1 MLLRYLFGRQ
11 LLCRQC
17 LSFIKPLTHQQ
28 RFQFLLSRKQF
39 STAPARA
46 RFFIPLE
53 NEDPPREPQELR
65 DHQKAPPPPEH
76 EKNKT
81 ATTTTTTTDPTTT
94 IESTSP
100 DTVLDDSSE
109 PPLDLSHI
117 PKNVKLRNDDILPLN
132 GEIRYVDH
140 NLVHHGIVKFD
151 DVINSFD
158 RSEYILLCVNPS
170 VVSQNEPPTCLLTSI
185 AHFLERERR
194 EAETA
199 ALTLLKKQKKPAIT
213 TRMLE
218 FTWAISEHDLAHKMK
233 KMGEFMQKGCRVEV
247 IVGTRKGMM
256 KVKAEQAK
264 ELIAKIRETG
274 VKFGKEWKKEDGALG
289 AQFTL
294 FFEGKVPVK
303 SGGEEEK
310 AKEGKKK
317 KKRKFMTPEELEA
330 EKGNK
335 QGADSGMRGAQV

>member
-11 LLCRQC
+11 LLCHQC

-39 STAPARA
+39 SIAPARA
-46 RFFIPLE
+46 RFFIPSE
-53 NEDPPREPQELR
+53 NEGPPREPQELQN
-65 DHQKAPPPPEH
+65 HQKTPPPEH
-76 EKNKT
+76 EENQT
-81 ATTTTTTTDPTTT
+81 ATTTTDPTTT

-100 DTVLDDSSE
+100 DTVLDSSSE

-117 PKNVKLRNDDILPLN
+117 PKNVKVRNDDIVPLN

-170 VVSQNEPPTCLLTSI
+170 VVSQNEPPTCLLTPI

-194 EAETA
+194 EVEAA
-199 ALTLLKKQKKPAIT
+199 ALALLKKQKKPAIT
-213 TRMLE
+213 TRVLE

-247 IVGTRKGMM
+247 IVGTRKGMA

-264 ELIAKIRETG
+264 KLIAKIRETG
-274 VKFGKEWKKEDGALG
+274 VMFGKEWKKEDGALG
-289 AQFTL
+289 GQFTL
-294 FFEGKVPVK
+294 FFEGKAPVK
-303 SGGEEEK
+303 SGGEEEN
-310 AKEGKKK
+310 AKEGKKKK

-330 EKGNK
+330 EKENK
-335 QGADSGMRGAQV
+335 QGEDSGMRGSQL

>member
-17 LSFIKPLTHQQ
+17 LSFVKPLTHQQ

-39 STAPARA
+39 STVPARA
-46 RFFIPLE
+46 RFFIPPE
-53 NEDPPREPQELR
+53 NQEPPREPQELQ
-65 DHQKAPPPPEH
+65 DHQETPPRLEN
-76 EKNKT
+76 EENQT
-81 ATTTTTTTDPTTT
+81 ATATTDPTTT
-94 IESTSP
+94 TESTSP
-100 DTVLDDSSE
+100 DTAPGDEPAE

-117 PKNVKLRNDDILPLN
+117 PKNVKIRNDDIVPLN
-132 GEIRYVDH
+132 GEIRYVDA
-140 NLVHHGIVKFD
+140 NLVHHGIVKFE

-170 VVSQNEPPTCLLTSI
+170 VVSQNEPPTCLLTSM

-194 EAETA
+194 EAEAA
-199 ALTLLKKQKKPAIT
+199 ALALLKRQKKPAIT
-213 TRMLE
+213 TRVLE

-233 KMGEFMQKGCRVEV
+233 KMGEFMQKGYRVEV
-247 IVGTRKGMM
+247 IVGTRKGMP

-274 VKFGKEWKKEDGALG
+274 IMFGKEWKKEDGALG

-294 FFEGKVPVK
+294 FFEGKAPVK
-303 SGGEEEK
+303 PEGEEGK
-310 AKEGKKK
+310 TKEGKKKK

-330 EKGNK
+330 EEREKK
-335 QGADSGMRGAQV
+335 Q

>member
-46 RFFIPLE
+46 SFFIPPE
-53 NEDPPREPQELR
+53 NKDPPREPQELQ
-65 DHQKAPPPPEH
+65 DHQKTPQPLEH
-76 EKNKT
+76 EENQT
-81 ATTTTTTTDPTTT
+81 ATTTTDATTT

-100 DTVLDDSSE
+100 DTALGDSSE

-117 PKNVKLRNDDILPLN
+117 PKNVKLRNDDIVPLN
-132 GEIRYVDH
+132 GEIRYVDAS
-140 NLVHHGIVKFD
+140 LVHHGIVKFD

-158 RSEYILLCVNPS
+158 RSKYILLCVNPS

-194 EAETA
+194 EAEAA
-199 ALTLLKKQKKPAIT
+199 ALTHLKKQKKPAIT
-213 TRMLE
+213 TRVLE

-247 IVGTRKGMM
+247 IVGTRKGMT

-294 FFEGKVPVK
+294 FFEGKAPVK

-317 KKRKFMTPEELEA
+317 KKKRKFMTPEELEA
-330 EKGNK
+330 EKENK
-335 QGADSGMRGAQV
+335 QGEDSGMRGAQV